1 MSVKLII
8 TNGGIIDTVLHY
20 ISGSIEGLGSY
31 GAAVMIYAV
40 VLFMNFFVGSG
51 SAKAFLLMPIIAPL
65 SDLVGLSH
73 QIAVT
78 AFCFGDGF
86 TNLLYPTNALL
97 MIALG
102 VSVVS
107 YPKWF
112 KWTIPIQIAMLG
124 LSIASLCVAVFIGY
138 V

>member
-1 MSVKLII
+1 M
-8 TNGGIIDTVLHY
+8 
-20 ISGSIEGLGSY
+20 
-31 GAAVMIYAV
+31 
-40 VLFMNFFVGSG
+40 
-51 SAKAFLLMPIIAPL
+51 IAPL
-65 SDLVGLSH
+65 SDLVGLNH

-86 TNLLYPTNALL
+86 TNLLYPTNPLL

-102 VSVVS
+102 VTVVS

-112 KWTIPIQIAMLG
+112 KWTLPIQLVMLV
-124 LSIASLCVAVFIGY
+124 LSILALCVAVFIGY

>member
-1 MSVKLII
+1 M
-8 TNGGIIDTVLHY
+8 
-20 ISGSIEGLGSY
+20 
-31 GAAVMIYAV
+31 
-40 VLFMNFFVGSG
+40 
-51 SAKAFLLMPIIAPL
+51 
-65 SDLVGLSH
+65 GLSH

-86 TNLLYPTNALL
+86 TNLLYPSNPLL

-102 VSVVS
+102 VTVVS

-112 KWTIPIQIAMLG
+112 KWTLPIQLIMLG
-124 LSIASLCVAVFIGY
+124 ISILSLCLAVFIGY